1 MRRKVARARGH
12 SHLQCDRWTRD
23 HMSPNKEE
31 SQADGT
37 AEWKR
42 EERRELW
49 SRLIRWGVG
58 VPLILFSFPL
68 LGWWF
73 GPFFVALGG
82 ILIARDI
89 AGYFATKFAGN
100 IIWTHHKG
108 KLQPIYG
115 IPRSL
120 AAKGRYEEAE
130 REYENIIQEFPNEVK
145 PHIEMINIAIVR
157 LNNAELADQLYQR
170 GMGLLQD
177 PDDRE
182 MLARMYAAIRTRLK
196 RRDEDNRK
204 PIPLEKREK
213 KGSISA

>member
-1 MRRKVARARGH
+1 
-12 SHLQCDRWTRD
+12 
-23 HMSPNKEE
+23 MSPNQEE
-31 SQADGT
+31 SQSDDVAQ
-37 AEWKR
+37 WKS

-58 VPLILFSFPL
+58 VPLVLFSYPW
-68 LGWWF
+68 LGWF
-73 GPFFVALGG
+73 GPFLVVLGS

-100 IIWTHHKG
+100 IIWTHHDG
-108 KLQPIYG
+108 KPKPIYG

-120 AAKGRYEEAE
+120 AAKGRYAEAE
-130 REYENIIQEFPNEVK
+130 KEYENIIQEFPNEVK

-157 LNNAELADQLYQR
+157 LNDAELAEQLYQR

-182 MLARMYAAIRTRLK
+182 MLTRMYAAIRTRLK
-196 RRDEDNRK
+196 RRDKYNRK
-204 PIPLEKREK
+204 PVPLEKLEK
-213 KGSISA
+213 KGSIRA